1 MIYFVTFMISVLFFY
16 AGNKTS
22 LKYVKRVLHIAA
34 LFLPILLSAFRAV
47 SVGVDTAFYA
57 YPVFRIAKTYDSFL
71 SFIGYDGLETGF
83 LFLEYIGA
91 NVFDSFPFVLGS
103 MQFITNYCVY
113 KTICE
118 LGEEKDLPIGMLVF
132 YFLGYGP
139 SLNVIRQYTAAA
151 LILLALAYLKNKK
164 YVLCGVMIGL
174 AYLFHTTA
182 LLAILFVGIY
192 FVVYDKRVFYIFITL
207 VLIVAYYVITRWKE
221 VFPIIFKYVTV
232 WRINYSSYLD
242 YNSRGDS
249 NETAMILA
257 LISILI
263 VGANMI
269 KDNSEWNR
277 FLLTMA
283 TIYLVGQPLVEQI
296 NMISRV
302 LIYPGFILMVTYPM
316 LNNII
321 RVRYINHKKYNL
333 AAGILCMLLFVSWY
347 YTVILNNANGIMP
360 YEFAF

>member
-207 VLIVAYYVITRWKE
+207 VLIVAYYVI
-221 VFPIIFKYVTV
+221 IIFKYVTV

>member
-1 MIYFVTFMISVLFFY
+1 MIYFVTFMISVLFFHI
-16 AGNKTS
+16 GNKIS
-22 LKYVKRVLHIAA
+22 FKYIKRVLYVAA

-57 YPVFRIAKTYDSFL
+57 YPVFRIAKTYDSFV

-91 NVFDSFPFVLGS
+91 NIFDSFPFVLGS

-118 LGEEKDLPIGMLVF
+118 LGEEKDLPVGMLVF

-139 SLNVIRQYTAAA
+139 SLNIIRQHAAAA
-151 LILLALAYLKNKK
+151 LILLAFAYLKNKR
-164 YVLCGVMIGL
+164 YVLCCVMIGL

-182 LLAILFVGIY
+182 LLAFAFIAIY
-192 FVVYDKRVFYIFITL
+192 FIVYNKRVFYIFDTL
-207 VLIVAYYVITRWKE
+207 ILIIAYYVITSWKE
-221 VFPIIFKYVTV
+221 IFPIIFKYVTV
-232 WRINYSSYLD
+232 WQINYSSYLD
-242 YNSRGDS
+242 YYSTGDR
-249 NETAMILA
+249 NETAILLA

-263 VGANMI
+263 VGINMI

-277 FLLTMA
+277 FLLTMSI
-283 TIYLVGQPLVEQI
+283 IYLVGQPMVEQI
-296 NMISRV
+296 NMISRI
-302 LIYPGFILMVTYPM
+302 LIYPSFILVVTYPM

-333 AAGILCMLLFVSWY
+333 AAGILCVLLFASWY
-347 YTVILNNANGIMP
+347 YTVILNNANEIMP